1 LALALETK
9 PPFSI
14 AATSDAVPNAADDAT
29 GHATGHARTTRIDE
43 LKARR
48 ASTPDTLCVW
58 RPLPHLQRPAHPN
71 SVSCV
76 IFEIGT

>member
-29 GHATGHARTTRIDE
+29 DHATDQARTTRIDE
-43 LKARR
+43 LKARHVAPR
-48 ASTPDTLCVW
+48 RRTRFVSG
-58 RPLPHLQRPAHPN
+58 AHYPICN
-71 SVSCV
+71 DQP
-76 IFEIGT
+76 TRTA